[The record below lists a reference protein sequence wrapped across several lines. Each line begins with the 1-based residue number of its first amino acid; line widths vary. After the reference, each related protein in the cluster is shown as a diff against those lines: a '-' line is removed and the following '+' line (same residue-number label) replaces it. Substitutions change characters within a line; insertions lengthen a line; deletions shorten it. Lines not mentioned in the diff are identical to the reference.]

1 MAIVVA
7 VLPLL
12 PVSQVDAAPCSRVA
26 IENLDPYRSTEPDGP
41 RRPPRPPNI
50 A

>member
-12 PVSQVDAAPCSRVA
+12 PVSQLDAAPRSRVA
-26 IENLDPYRSTEPDGP
+26 IEHLDPYRSTEPDGP
-41 RRPPRPPNI
+41 RRPPRPPSI

>member
-1 MAIVVA
+1 MAIVVG

-12 PVSQVDAAPCSRVA
+12 PVSEFEVAPRIRVA

-41 RRPPRPPNI
+41 RRPPRPPSI